1 MRFIIFG
8 AGAMGSLFGGLLSA
22 RHDVL
27 LVGREEHM
35 KAIEENGLRIEG
47 ITNGIFYP
55 KTKWDG
61 ERYDFVI
68 LTTKSYDTKKAVEEI
83 LKKFGKMPVLS
94 LQNGLRNE
102 EIIAEIMGKE
112 NVIGGVTSQGAT
124 FLKAGKIHHAG
135 KGETIIGEMDGNI
148 SERVRKIAEAF
159 NECGIETKVSKR
171 IKEDIWRKA
180 AVNASINTISSLLRC
195 KNGFLV
201 ENENAMKMLRMVC
214 GECISIA
221 KKEGFDIEDAMEKTV
236 EVAKRTGKNIS
247 SMLQDLMRGGR
258 TEVEEINGEFVRTAK
273 KHGMEAK
280 INEFLTLAI
289 KGMESVRHLGWPY
302 DHESR
307 RGP

>member
-102 EIIAEIMGKE
+102 EIIAEIMGK
-112 NVIGGVTSQGAT
+112 
-124 FLKAGKIHHAG
+124 
-135 KGETIIGEMDGNI
+135 
-148 SERVRKIAEAF
+148 
-159 NECGIETKVSKR
+159 
-171 IKEDIWRKA
+171 
-180 AVNASINTISSLLRC
+180 
-195 KNGFLV
+195 
-201 ENENAMKMLRMVC
+201 
-214 GECISIA
+214 
-221 KKEGFDIEDAMEKTV
+221 
-236 EVAKRTGKNIS
+236 
-247 SMLQDLMRGGR
+247 
-258 TEVEEINGEFVRTAK
+258 
-273 KHGMEAK
+273 
-280 INEFLTLAI
+280 
-289 KGMESVRHLGWPY
+289 
-302 DHESR
+302 
-307 RGP
+307 